1 MPALTPLET
10 TVLALAALLTG
21 LSALALLAQERG
33 KRAAARLARANPA
46 LAPAG
51 PSGAAPVRLTRQARR
66 WPALGDMAA
75 AFLGIDRALGPAA
88 RPPVVVAVALAL
100 AAGVGVAW
108 VANLLLG
115 TSGVTRLLVA
125 LGAGY
130 GALRWAHANRKAAH
144 LARLLEQFPD
154 ALGLVVRAVRAGVP
168 VAEGIK
174 MVAAELPAPIGRE
187 FRQVADAIAIG
198 TDLEQALWDLAR
210 RTGLPEFRFFVV
222 TVVLQRETGGNL
234 TETLDNLAD
243 VIRKRR
249 AVRQRAKALTA
260 EARMSIMVLAVL
272 PFVAG
277 GGLWLINPDYLL
289 KLFTTAEGRGLL
301 AAALC
306 SLGVGLGSMH
316 LLIKRTLG

>member
-1 MPALTPLET
+1 MPALTPLEA

-21 LSALALLAQERG
+21 LSALALLAQERS

-51 PSGAAPVRLTRQARR
+51 PSGAGPVRLTRQARR

-75 AFLGIDRALGPAA
+75 GLLGIDRALGPAA
-88 RPPVVVAVALAL
+88 RPPVLVAIALAL

-115 TSGVTRLLVA
+115 TEGVARLLVT
-125 LGAGY
+125 LGSGY
-130 GALRWAHANRKAAH
+130 GALRWAYANRKAAH
-144 LARLLEQFPD
+144 LARLLDQFPD

-198 TDLEQALWDLAR
+198 TDLEQALWDLAK
-210 RTGLPEFRFFVV
+210 RTQLPEFRFFVV

-301 AAALC
+301 AAALG
-306 SLGVGLGSMH
+306 SLGIGLGSMH